1 MLDSKANT
9 PTPYPSSPAAICACL
24 GDGRYG
30 EQPGIPP
37 SYAPAL
43 KEACAV
49 HGLIPAYDADGLTLY
64 RSDCLDVLP
73 RLPAESVNTV
83 ISSPPFWGLR
93 VYSGCPPSI
102 WGGSPDCDHT
112 LAAAPMQGEGYAD
125 RRKWQHDGVNISG
138 AA

>member
-64 RSDCLDVLP
+64 RSACLDVLP
-73 RLPAESVNTV
+73 RLPAESVNEAERE
-83 ISSPPFWGLR
+83 PRLR
-93 VYSGCPPSI
+93 
-102 WGGSPDCDHT
+102 HH
-112 LAAAPMQGEGYAD
+112 A
-125 RRKWQHDGVNISG
+125 
-138 AA
+138 